1 MRLYQR
7 DWLRPDLLA
16 GITAGAVVIPQAMG
30 YATVA
35 GLPVQ
40 MGLYTCMVPMVVYAL
55 LGGARRLSL
64 STTST
69 IVALTGVGLVANL
82 GTDAPQ
88 SEMASTA
95 ITLTLMVGVA
105 VLLFWVLRLGWIVDA
120 ISDTVLIGLKI
131 GVGFTILASQLP
143 DLLGIES
150 AGEGFFGNVTF
161 ALTNLDDANPITVL
175 ISAITIGGLLALKQ
189 WAPRIPGPLLA
200 LAGGILLV
208 AVFNVDQSGVI
219 LIPAVPSGLPGVV
232 APPLDHV
239 PGLIPYALAIG
250 LLAYMETIAVGRST
264 RQPTDPPI
272 VNNQE
277 AFAAGAASVAGAFF
291 QAVPAAGGFSQTV
304 VNADAGARTQLSELV
319 TAGLAVGV
327 ALFLAPVLSDLPKA
341 TLASIVTVAVLGLIS
356 FSDLGR
362 VARVSRVELIVALV
376 TAGVA
381 LVTNLLFAVVAGVV
395 LTLYLVL
402 RRLNH
407 PVILELQRPPGGA
420 ALEPARPGDVP
431 IPGMLVIRI
440 EGGLYTMNIRGVQAE
455 IYRRVDE
462 ADPAPEVVLLDVGG
476 TADTSVTVLDVMAES
491 DQQLASSGTT
501 LWVAQLPTR
510 AIEKARHLAAWSSW
524 MSSGRVFTTVEEAVE
539 AFEARR

>member
-7 DWLRPDLLA
+7 DWLTADLLA

-175 ISAITIGGLLALKQ
+175 ISAVTIGGLLALKQ

-208 AVFNVDQSGVI
+208 AIFNVDQSGVI

-232 APPLDHV
+232 VPPLDHV

-356 FSDLGR
+356 FFDLGR
-362 VARVSRVELIVALV
+362 VARVDRVELIVALV
-376 TAGVA
+376 TAVVA

-431 IPGMLVIRI
+431 VPGMLVIRI

-462 ADPAPEVVLLDVGG
+462 ADPPPEVVLLDVGG

-539 AFEARR
+539 TFEARW